1 MATGLTIPGWNTFS
15 MTSLCTSA
23 CESFLAELANAVET
37 GCGSA
42 TFTFDSQNITFA
54 GWVDHMQCKVGLIC
68 LADTDTSDYCLDVEK
83 TYVTQ
88 TFPFLGG

>member
-1 MATGLTIPGWNTFS
+1 MAIRLTVPGWNTSS

-23 CESFLAELANAVET
+23 CESSLAELVTAVET

-42 TFTFDSQNITFA
+42 TLTIDSQNITFA
-54 GWVDHMQCKVGLIC
+54 GWVDHMQYKVGLIC

-83 TYVTQ
+83 T
-88 TFPFLGG
+88 